1 MGGCISRLS
10 ARRET
15 SQDDGQTQEADF
27 AVQLDSVRSASPRSI
42 DEPEH
47 AAGPSREADLGTTSQ
62 PIRPARIDEKLQL
75 LEQTLERASEEGV
88 SSGLVDYGQQ
98 VARNLAA
105 NIQTDEKLLSLD
117 VDNID
122 RLADSYNERYPDLNL
137 RYMGSPANFLEAL
150 TDRSSTGGWRAIVR
164 LADGEAH
171 HFAAD
176 IRTRAGAAPTVIV
189 MEPADLYTFI
199 APYSRLR
206 GETLQQL
213 GPEPKWAFI
222 GVGVQKSASDCVM
235 FSMQCALAARQNSS
249 TFDDW
254 HNNLRRHGTIADER
268 DISSDYMASPDAILE
283 FAQINLFH
291 GEKVLPAL
299 FYKHAH
305 STRVI
310 EEAAGNRAGF
320 RDEDVSTSSRAPKT
334 ESLAERREAFA
345 VQRGTLK
352 YSASIETS
360 RATKIRRALDG
371 MLSD

>member
-10 ARRET
+10 IRRET
-15 SQDDGQTQEADF
+15 SQDDGPSQEADF
-27 AVQLDSVRSASPRSI
+27 AAQLDSVQSVPPRSI
-42 DEPEH
+42 DEQEH
-47 AAGPSREADLGTTSQ
+47 AAGPSSEADRGTTSQ

-75 LEQTLERASEEGV
+75 LGQTLQRASQAGL

-98 VARNLAA
+98 VARYLSAD
-105 NIQTDEKLLSLD
+105 IQTDEKLLSLD

-137 RYMGSPANFLEAL
+137 RYMGSPAGFLEAL
-150 TDRSSTGGWRAIVR
+150 TDRSSTGAWRAIVR

-176 IRTRAGAAPTVIV
+176 VRTRAGAAPTVIA

-206 GETLQQL
+206 RETLQQL
-213 GPEPKWAFI
+213 GTEPKWAFI

-235 FSMQCALAARQNSS
+235 FSMQSTLAARQNSS

-254 HNNLRRHGTIADER
+254 HNNLRRRGTIADER
-268 DISSDYMASPDAILE
+268 DVSSDYMASPDAMLE
-283 FAQINLFH
+283 HVDINLFH
-291 GEKVLPAL
+291 GEKMLPAL
-299 FYKHAH
+299 FYKHSH
-305 STRVI
+305 SGNVI
-310 EEAAGNRAGF
+310 EEAASNRLGF
-320 RDEDVSTSSRAPKT
+320 RDEDVSTSSRAPKS
-334 ESLAERREAFA
+334 ESLAERRDAFA
-345 VQRGTLK
+345 VQRGPLN

-360 RATKIRRALDG
+360 RATKIRKALDS